1 MLFIEGG
8 RYSEISGTDLVAKY
22 VVVQRETEMWQMW
35 YREADVVG
43 DCLLIMSFAKYTV
56 WGVAVVVNCWVIFN
70 KASTEAK
77 MNISVYMS

>member
-22 VVVQRETEMWQMW
+22 VVVQRETEMWRMW
-35 YREADVVG
+35 YREAEV
-43 DCLLIMSFAKYTV
+43 
-56 WGVAVVVNCWVIFN
+56 VVVNCWVIFN